1 MLPSGSYTN
10 EKGWWV
16 QHALRYGYVDNLPN
30 DQTKGFNIEH
40 AVDADRKPVK
50 LDQIDFVRVYCAVND
65 QCPKPNWT
73 GELSTEVKGAE
84 DLHPTATKIDAPL
97 NSNEET
103 TVVAIYTLEG
113 KKVTE
118 LQRGLNIVKM
128 ANGKVRK
135 VLVK

>member
-1 MLPSGSYTN
+1 MQ
-10 EKGWWV
+10 K
-16 QHALRYGYVDNLPN
+16 
-30 DQTKGFNIEH
+30 
-40 AVDADRKPVK
+40 
-50 LDQIDFVRVYCAVND
+50 
-65 QCPKPNWT
+65 
-73 GELSTEVKGAE
+73 

-97 NSNEET
+97 NSNAET
-103 TVVAIYTLEG
+103 TVVAIYTIEG